1 MYSQLLFVLMCKWP
15 SITTLIL
22 YYPSKVVFLSLVLRY
37 FNTISLL
44 SLYQYRTFSNHYQT
58 WLFLRQS
65 LPLLELVYYFYV
77 QIRQATIC
85 DRGKPSMSI
94 LGTWH
99 GVELNHWSKAF
110 SSSAVLQSLK
120 NQSLILQMAYQWIE
134 ATGFYTPASGEKKWL
149 ESHLHT
155 QGYLL
160 PKTIC

>member
-1 MYSQLLFVLMCKWP
+1 MYILNLQERVQRKRSGYVKFTLKQNILINAVYSQLLFVLMCKWP

-44 SLYQYRTFSNHYQT
+44 SLYQYRTFSNHYQR

-94 LGTWH
+94 LGT
-99 GVELNHWSKAF
+99 
-110 SSSAVLQSLK
+110 
-120 NQSLILQMAYQWIE
+120 
-134 ATGFYTPASGEKKWL
+134 
-149 ESHLHT
+149 
-155 QGYLL
+155 
-160 PKTIC
+160 